1 MSNDEIMIRA
11 LGLCDRFTEWIL
23 DETLDIVRSPFNA
36 SSRLYWVFLLSAS
49 IWEWMFGNLVLPS
62 EEIRKNLI
70 LGVGIGAPQHHP
82 TLPEVYLEPSV
93 SMYEILTRRFQST
106 RLTP

>member
-1 MSNDEIMIRA
+1 M
-11 LGLCDRFTEWIL
+11 F
-23 DETLDIVRSPFNA
+23 PF
-36 SSRLYWVFLLSAS
+36 SAS

-70 LGVGIGAPQHHP
+70 LGVGIGAPQYHP
-82 TLPEVYLEPSV
+82 TLPEVYLESSA